1 VAVPSPNLVEFD
13 FAGLTTELEAANA
26 LHYENADITYSP
38 DYSAN
43 RDDFDP
49 PMRMFLYPKLA

>member
-1 VAVPSPNLVEFD
+1 VFD
-13 FAGLTTELEAANA
+13 GRRAGLADGVTELEAANA